1 MNKKRKII
9 LNTTLGVSFV
19 GAAGIL
25 GISAGLHTKTK
36 NDDSVKVLIKD
47 LQSVI
52 KNNTESFK
60 FLNNKD
66 IQNKL
71 YQTAEILD
79 SNTSVDKKLESI
91 NSSREEI
98 LNNLINNFPSSVKP
112 SENQYL
118 QDLLKNQA
126 SFITESD
133 LRNQFINENSDLI
146 NQIIKSANNRENA
159 EKTKELLNRYKQNLD
174 EQLKKQDEL
183 FKPYIDYINSI
194 LGAAEERLDDAKI
207 DQIYKDYENIILSK
221 DLNVNSLETLKNQ
234 IEEYKKEQAKKSEIE
249 KRKEELQQLLQQNK
263 DIQNNPDPELIK
275 NIEQNLNNTTSD
287 VELDLYEQL
296 LKNNL
301 VHNSDLSKP
310 LDELKNSLKEL
321 LASNPLTTLK
331 GQFDQINC
339 LTPEMIDSITDV
351 KELVKLKD
359 KYLDDLAYFKYAEKK
374 QAEVQEY
381 LNNSHPNIDIKKMDY
396 DKLKA
401 DADLNN
407 LFNDVTSA
415 EELKQKI
422 DFLDKEY
429 NEIKNKNIIANAQL
443 DQLLEDLEF
452 FDKYSDTKNTVKI
465 ANDLIRDKINNAQNS
480 ENIDSTDMDV
490 YTRKLQEEV
499 RQNAKEQLKYLQ
511 EKADRI
517 AKQLEGL
524 NDPVTQA
531 IIEQIKNL
539 NAVSKKMSD
548 SYSPSSTKELKEQIL
563 KYDFLANIE
572 ELSRLNYEIMTKN
585 DDLLELADSIFPE
598 SLRNDELYVNTK
610 DEVSKINDFVFGIK
624 NDLSV
629 LNNPEKF
636 SELINSLKEKKA
648 EQQIVEKNLKEK
660 NKLDNLLKDFDRRN
674 EFVELNPEIKDRVGE
689 QIKTLNDEITQLKK
703 QLDNPALDNKTVKDI
718 IAQIEAKINEQKEIV
733 DLAYVQNELDKT
745 LDKINEFYPD
755 DNNSANDSRGE
766 GGLRKNFEQIK
777 EKILN
782 PNLSES
788 ERNKL
793 VAELAE
799 VKDTASRIKQLE
811 DSRDELEKAIDQAKS
826 TEHDRITDSK
836 LASATSALKN
846 LDATIE
852 SMLSDNTPTL
862 AELEKDSKTGNEQTE
877 LLKLALEQDKI
888 VINNNKLQEK
898 NLNIDDPDYL
908 AIKKSFDKINRFTN
922 SEASK
927 NDLEQINQT
936 AKKIASMIPLAD
948 ELNNLYEFIQTV
960 KDDPKYDAL
969 EKQARDLLQ
978 RSLFNQDKTS
988 AQINDN
994 VNEIKEALKIYESK
1008 KKLNE
1013 EINKLEEVFNDA
1025 DENDKESDKAIFAD
1039 LKKKLESLKYQNNS
1053 LFESPY
1059 ETESSINQAI
1069 SELIKDREKLIEDK
1083 QKVQEEFNLEV
1094 EKTESKVSDYD
1105 TNKIP
1110 ADKDGH
1116 PTYEYS
1122 KYDEIK
1128 AQFEARKDQKDVTFD
1143 EVKQLNQDLDK
1154 AFKYDQANNAIKDLE
1169 AFVTNAANI
1178 NALTNDPVLDKVKKN
1193 LDNLIS
1199 NLKDKL
1205 IDPTNFNSAALD
1217 KIKEQALVALQLAKE
1232 QEDPVLLKINEF
1244 KNDPV
1249 KQKDYEALV
1258 VAVNKSLPNEPYES
1272 ENLRQKYE
1280 KLVEDSNNILELSDL
1295 REKNERTIGSKVEP
1309 LSGLYKEA
1317 KDLLGNADV
1326 VDQKA
1331 YEEFVKEL
1339 DKLNEQNKLAKDKVA
1354 VEQIQTKLNELK
1366 DRLTPL
1372 KNLASAVKQE
1382 QAAKEKINSSA
1393 NHEITQDFLNK
1404 FIPTID
1410 KNIADSQSMY
1420 MNNKVSSDL
1429 LNSKANTLNGIEGYS
1444 HVKEL
1449 NNAIELANKVTV
1461 LMNRIKNESALNP
1474 EIEYHEYQQ
1483 VNGNKQ
1489 NYDNWTKWFNELL
1502 TVFYNDRTQEN
1513 YDNLSLVLNR
1523 ATQLF
1528 DKQKEV
1534 SEKITSRKTE
1544 VANYVEYQIDV
1555 DYLVKKLWDST
1566 PITYSSKRDTE
1577 AWKEELTNR
1586 VNKLDEILQT
1596 EEFNH
1601 STRIEIKNSI
1611 DLFKAEKI
1619 DKLTS
1624 DSDKLKSGL
1633 NERISK
1639 IQNKNIDSLNG
1650 ESLKVGLT
1658 TDTFEEIKANLKVLT
1673 DIFDKASEL
1682 SSRVKVAR
1690 DIIINF
1696 SSTQDAKLRDQLEV
1710 LKAKC
1715 DLIDTKYT
1723 QYNSVEKTNGKVD
1736 IITDLNDLNKTLVK
1750 IEFVAERANAENLI
1764 NSNLELTF
1772 EEKKAILDILDTAQR
1787 DFEHQLDISPV
1798 DQYSNVITEIKD
1810 KYFAAAVASP
1820 ATEIVISQPTKIY
1833 QIFENSVLVKNKLFE
1848 ATNIASYE
1856 VLLSSDPN
1864 KLIDSQETHDAY
1876 AELNKAINEATLA
1889 LRNTFIDENNKKTKF
1904 ALLNEKLELLNN
1916 AKKADIQK
1924 ILDRAEDLKKYM
1936 ETADQYG
1943 QTYTVKDIFTEKAIT
1958 DINNAKGLFENGA
1971 ISIAELNEYLTI
1983 ADNEIKNQVLALF
1996 NSVKTWVTEELT
2008 NVQEL
2013 QEKFQVANTRSGA
2026 DLSDEIYQNLITTI
2040 NNSKSVETTDT
2051 KNYREAVNYKE
2062 ILENEYK
2069 DKYNKLNQVRNNFI
2083 SKIKDGFNKYLN
2095 TNNNANT
2102 NKKGLFVVFDE
2113 ALKGYINDDKKDNL
2127 LVNAKFDATI
2137 QIYKNAFATTLA
2149 QLTAEINTI
2158 TAIELKDP
2166 TKLSEYGTKLTEFRT
2181 EFNNLINQMY
2191 NDGINYTS
2199 INFRGTIDEIIA
2211 EISIN
2216 PNNSIFDAVK
2226 EEYKAE
2232 ITKLNEVLTSV
2243 KTSIDA
2249 NSVDIDNYVNNFI
2262 DIFTKIDGLYKW
2274 VNVEQNEIKLFE
2286 YITQNS
2292 RFSDIETKD
2301 ESRRAD
2307 FINTIMSFVLTD
2319 NSQTIDFIDIT
2330 KSKTV
2335 LEYFN
2340 KFAFTDI
2347 DLDTILNKDNVKV
2360 RIVKQDD
2367 KSWYVKVPNNNL
2379 NKQILG
2385 IRLEYYYT
2393 PVNLRNF
2400 VNKDEI
2406 KLVKDVQISFN
2417 TNDVAQIQPGS
2428 STIFVN
2434 TVNGVAKYGND
2445 AKVELLDLDRA
2456 GLLDSNNTD
2465 EQIINQIYQAFK
2477 DNVLGANQQLIIKPS
2492 DRNNSNTEVANNIK
2506 NNVLNFDISSQTF
2519 FVIDKFISIKA
2530 QYKNQYTIVFADDT
2544 TKTINLISIT
2554 PATANSAQRE
2564 NDNKDNGDKWFNEQY
2579 GKILND
2585 TPTTSILSETMP
2597 FAVVN
2602 LYKFKL
2608 SIEEVNKEKK
2618 AMINL
2623 DYFESSLFAKH
2634 FKLNDPKYANLSKIT
2649 DRYVWSGIDFA
2660 DYLSNNQDLIYNKSE
2675 RILESSINYTTKRGK
2690 DWINNIKFRDKVAI
2704 LNIDTRIDSG
2714 SIDKNFNYRNGF
2726 LYINN
2731 GEKFWVNRMQGA
2743 PIYNTGIVEF
2753 YFKIR
2758 K

>member
-1 MNKKRKII
+1 MNKKKKII

-19 GAAGIL
+19 AATGTL
-25 GISAGLHTKTK
+25 GINAGLHTKTK

-71 YQTAEILD
+71 DQTVEILD

-91 NSSREEI
+91 NSSREEV
-98 LNNLINNFPSSVKP
+98 LNNLINNFPSSIKP
-112 SENQYL
+112 FENQYL

-146 NQIIKSANNRENA
+146 NQIIKSANNPENA
-159 EKTKELLNRYKQNLD
+159 EKTKELLNQYKQNLE

-194 LGAAEERLDDAKI
+194 LGEGEERLDDSKI
-207 DQIYKDYENIILSK
+207 DQIYKDYENLILSK
-221 DLNVNSLETLKNQ
+221 DLNVNSLETLKKQ
-234 IEEYKKEQAKKSEIE
+234 IEEYKKEQDKKSELE
-249 KRKEELQQLLQQNK
+249 KRKEELNQLLQQNK
-263 DIQNNPDPELIK
+263 DLPNNPDPELIK
-275 NIEQNLNNTTSD
+275 NVEENLNNTTTSD
-287 VELDLYEQL
+287 EELDLYEQL

-331 GQFDQINC
+331 EQFNQING
-339 LTPEMIDSITDV
+339 LTPEMIDSITDI
-351 KELVKLKD
+351 KELAKLKD

-374 QAEVQEY
+374 HAEVQEY
-381 LNNSHPNIDIKKMDY
+381 LDNSHPNVDIKKMDY

-401 DADLNN
+401 DADLAN

-415 EELKQKI
+415 EELKKKI
-422 DFLDKEY
+422 DSLDKEY

-452 FDKYSDTKNTVKI
+452 FDKYSDTKNTVQI
-465 ANDLIRDKINNAQNS
+465 ANDLIRDKINSAQNS

-517 AKQLEGL
+517 AKQLEGMD
-524 NDPVTQA
+524 DPLTQA
-531 IIEQIKNL
+531 IIEQIKQL
-539 NAVSKKMSD
+539 NAVSEKMSD

-572 ELSRLNYEIMTKN
+572 ELTRLNYEIMTKN

-598 SLRNDELYVNTK
+598 ALRDDELYVNAK
-610 DEVSKINDFVFGIK
+610 DEVSKINDFVFDIK

-629 LNNPEKF
+629 LNDPEKF
-636 SELINSLKEKKA
+636 NELINSLKEKKV
-648 EQQIVEKNLKEK
+648 EQEIIEKNLKEK
-660 NKLDNLLKDFDRRN
+660 NKLDNLLKDFERRN
-674 EFVELNPEIKDRVGE
+674 EFVELNPEIKDRVE
-689 QIKTLNDEITQLKK
+689 KQVKALNEEIVALKK
-703 QLDNPALDNKTVKDI
+703 QLDNPALDNETVKDI
-718 IAQIEAKINEQKEIV
+718 IAKIEAKVNEQKEIV

-745 LDKINEFYPD
+745 LDEINKYYPD

-766 GGLRKNFEQIK
+766 GGLRKNFEEIK
-777 EKILN
+777 EKILD

-793 VAELAE
+793 VADLAE
-799 VKDTASRIKQLE
+799 VRDTASRIKQLE

-836 LASATSALKN
+836 LTSATSTLKN
-846 LDATIE
+846 LDAIIE

-862 AELEKDSKTGNEQTE
+862 AQLEDASNTGNKQTE

-888 VINNNKLQEK
+888 VITNNKLQDR
-898 NLNIDDPDYL
+898 NLNVDDPDYL
-908 AIKKSFDKINRFTN
+908 AIKKSFDKINGFTN

-927 NDLEQINQT
+927 SDVEQIHQT
-936 AKKIASMIPLAD
+936 AEKIESMIPLAD
-948 ELNNLYEFIQTV
+948 ELNNLYEFIQSV
-960 KDDPKYDAL
+960 KDDPKYDSL

-978 RSLFNQDKTS
+978 RSLFNQDKTTS
-988 AQINDN
+988 QIKDN

-1013 EINKLEEVFNDA
+1013 EIKKLEDIFNDT
-1025 DENDKESDKAIFAD
+1025 DENNKESDKAIFAD
-1039 LKKKLESLKYQNNS
+1039 LKKKLESLEYQNNS

-1069 SELIKDREKLIEDK
+1069 NELIKDREKLIEDK
-1083 QKVQEEFNLEV
+1083 QKVQEQFDLEV

-1122 KYDEIK
+1122 KYDETK
-1128 AQFEARKDQKDVTFD
+1128 AEFETRKDQKDATID
-1143 EVKQLNQDLDK
+1143 EIKQLNQNLDK

-1169 AFVTNAANI
+1169 AFVASAVNI
-1178 NALTNDPVLDKVKKN
+1178 NALANDPVLGKVKEN

-1199 NLKDKL
+1199 SLKDKL
-1205 IDPTNFNSAALD
+1205 IDPVNFNSAALE
-1217 KIKEQALVALQLAKE
+1217 KIKEQALAALQLAKE

-1258 VAVNKSLPNEPYES
+1258 AAVNKSLPNEPYEA
-1272 ENLRQKYE
+1272 ENLKQKYE
-1280 KLVEDSNNILELSDL
+1280 KLVEDSNNVLELSDL
-1295 REKNERTIGSKVEP
+1295 REKNNRTLGSKVEP

-1317 KDLLGNADV
+1317 NDLLGNADIA
-1326 VDQKA
+1326 DQKA

-1339 DKLNEQNKLAKDKVA
+1339 DKLNEQNKAAKDKA
-1354 VEQIQTKLNELK
+1354 TVEQIQAKLNELK

-1372 KNLASAVKQE
+1372 KSLASAVKQE
-1382 QAAKEKINSSA
+1382 QAAKEKINSST

-1429 LNSKANTLNGIEGYS
+1429 LDSKANTLNGIEGYS

-1449 NNAIELANKVTV
+1449 NNALDLANKVTV

-1474 EIEYHEYQQ
+1474 EIEYHEYEQ

-1489 NYDNWTKWFNELL
+1489 NYDNWTKWFKELL
-1502 TVFYNDRTQEN
+1502 TAFYNDRTQEN
-1513 YDNLSLVLNR
+1513 YDNLSLVLTR

-1544 VANYVEYQIDV
+1544 VTNYKGYQSDV

-1566 PITYSSKRDTE
+1566 PITYSLKPDAE

-1601 STRIEIKNSI
+1601 TTRTEIKNSI
-1611 DLFKAEKI
+1611 ELFKTEKV

-1624 DSDKLKSGL
+1624 DSDKLKSAL

-1690 DIIINF
+1690 DIIINL
-1696 SSTQDAKLRDQLEV
+1696 SSTQDSKLRAQLEE
-1710 LKAKC
+1710 LKTKC

-1723 QYNSVEKTNGKVD
+1723 QYNSVEKTDGKID

-1750 IEFVAERANAENLI
+1750 IEFVAERAKAENLI

-1772 EEKKAILDILDTAQR
+1772 EEEKVILNILDTAQS

-1810 KYFAAAVASP
+1810 KYFVAAISSP
-1820 ATEIVISQPTKIY
+1820 TSEVVISEPTKIY
-1833 QIFENSVLVKNKLFE
+1833 QIFENSVLVKTKLLE
-1848 ATNIASYE
+1848 AANIASYE

-1876 AELNKAINEATLA
+1876 AELNKAINEATQA
-1889 LRNTFIDENNKKTKF
+1889 LRNTFIDENNKKAKL
-1904 ALLNEKLELLNN
+1904 ASLNEKLELVNK

-1924 ILDRAEDLKKYM
+1924 MLDRADELKKYM
-1936 ETADQYG
+1936 ETVDQYG
-1943 QTYTVKDIFTEKAIT
+1943 QTYTVKDSFTEKAIT
-1958 DINNAKGLFENGA
+1958 DVNTAKGLFENGT
-1971 ISIAELNEYLTI
+1971 ISIAELNEYLTT

-2013 QEKFQVANTRSGA
+2013 KEKFQVANTRSGA
-2026 DLSDEIYQNLITTI
+2026 DLADEIYQNLIILI

-2062 ILENEYK
+2062 ILEKEYK
-2069 DKYNKLNQVRNNFI
+2069 DKYNELNEARNNFI
-2083 SKIKDGFNKYLN
+2083 SELKNGFNKYLN
-2095 TNNNANT
+2095 TNNNTNT

-2137 QIYKNAFATTLA
+2137 QSYKNTFASTLA
-2149 QLTAEINTI
+2149 ELTAEISTI
-2158 TAIELKDP
+2158 TAAELKDP

-2181 EFNNLINQMY
+2181 EFNNLITQMY

-2199 INFRGTIDEIIA
+2199 ENFRGTIDEIVA
-2211 EISIN
+2211 EISVK
-2216 PNNSIFDAVK
+2216 PNDPIFDAVK
-2226 EEYKAE
+2226 NEYKAE
-2232 ITKLNEVLTSV
+2232 IAKLNEVLASV

-2249 NSVDIDNYVNNFI
+2249 KSVDIDAYVNNFI
-2262 DIFTKIDGLYKW
+2262 DIFTKIDELYKW
-2274 VNVEQNEIKLFE
+2274 VNVEENEIKLFE

-2292 RFSDIETKD
+2292 RFSKIEAKE

-2307 FINTIMSFVLTD
+2307 FINTIMSFVPTD
-2319 NSQTIDFIDIT
+2319 NTQTIDFIDIT

-2340 KFAFTDI
+2340 KFTFTDI

-2367 KSWYVKVPNNNL
+2367 KSWYVKVPNNDP

-2406 KLVKDVQISFN
+2406 KLVKDVQISFK

-2434 TVNGVAKYGND
+2434 TVNGVDKYGSE
-2445 AKVELLDLDRA
+2445 AKVELLDLDRT

-2465 EQIINQIYQAFK
+2465 EQIIDQIYQAFK
-2477 DNVLGANQQLIIKPS
+2477 DNVLGTNEQLIIKPS
-2492 DRNNSNTEVANNIK
+2492 DRNNSDTEVANNIK

-2519 FVIDKFISIKA
+2519 FVVDKFISIKA
-2530 QYKNQYTIVFADDT
+2530 QYKNQYIIVFADDT
-2544 TKTINLISIT
+2544 TKTINLMSIT
-2554 PATANSAQRE
+2554 PATANSAKRE
-2564 NDNKDNGDKWFNEQY
+2564 NAKGDGAKWFDERY

-2585 TPTTSILSETMP
+2585 KPSTSVLSETMP

-2634 FKLNDPKYANLSKIT
+2634 FKLNDPKYTNLSKIT
-2649 DRYVWSGIDFA
+2649 DRYVWSGIDFT
-2660 DYLSNNQDLIYNKSE
+2660 DYLSNNQDLIYNKDKQ
-2675 RILESSINYTTKRGK
+2675 ILESSIDYTTKIANN
-2690 DWINNIKFRDKVAI
+2690 WINNAKFTDKVVI
-2704 LNIDTRIDSG
+2704 LNIDTSIDAS
-2714 SIDKNFNYRNGF
+2714 SNDKNFNYRNGF
-2726 LYINN
+2726 LYIKDGN
-2731 GEKFWVNRMQGA
+2731 KFWVNRMQGV